1 MRRNRKNKRI
11 AKRNKLV
18 MPFIILITISLAA
31 ACGYITYHYN
41 YIKYWDGFIYPGV
54 TVGGVNLSEKTK
66 DEAKVI
72 IKQNFSDQIGK
83 KNINVKADEKVY
95 VLNYSKLSPKYDIDD
110 AVNKA
115 FDYGKNSNI
124 IKKYIMLRESKNQ
137 NFDLKFSYDGKPV
150 KELIDKIQSDVNKD
164 PVNATL
170 EIVSNNNFNV
180 IPEVDGKKL
189 EKDKLEKEIINKV
202 DGNIGQDIN
211 VNANTQVVASKIKG
225 DTLKTVD
232 SLIGSYSTNFAT
244 SSSQRSNNIV
254 LATKSINGKILMP
267 GDTFSFND
275 IVGERT
281 GERGYEP
288 APVIIGNKL
297 ESGLG
302 GGICQVSTTLY
313 NAVFRAGIDSTE
325 REHHTMPVHYVPQGM
340 DATVDYGNIDYKFKN
355 TYKYP
360 IYIQAY
366 IANGNIIF
374 NLYSNSSTRN

>member
-1 MRRNRKNKRI
+1 MRRNRKRKKS
-11 AKRNKLV
+11 AKKNKLILPV
-18 MPFIILITISLAA
+18 IMLITILLAA

-41 YIKYWDGFIYPGV
+41 YIKYWDNLIYPGV
-54 TVGGVNLSEKTK
+54 TVEGVNLSEKTK

-72 IKQNFSDQIGK
+72 IKQNFSDQIVK
-83 KNINVKADEKVY
+83 KNINVKADEKTY
-95 VLNYSKLSPKYDIDD
+95 TLNYSKLSPKYDVND

-115 FDYGKNSNI
+115 FDYGKNTNI
-124 IKKYIMLRESKNQ
+124 FTKYLMLRRPKNQ
-137 NFDLKFSYDGKPV
+137 NFKLKFSYDEKPV
-150 KELIDKIQSDVNKD
+150 NELINKIQSDVNKD
-164 PVNATL
+164 PVNASI
-170 EIVSNNNFNV
+170 EIDNNNFNV
-180 IPEVDGKKL
+180 VSEIDGKKL
-189 EKDKLEKEIINKV
+189 EKDKLEKETLNEIN
-202 DGNIGQDIN
+202 GNVGQDISI
-211 VNANTQVVASKIKG
+211 NALTEVVASRIKG
-225 DTLKTVD
+225 DTLKGIN
-232 SLIGSYSTNFAT
+232 SLIGSYSTNFAA
-244 SSSQRSNNIV
+244 SSAERSNNIV
-254 LATKSINGKILMP
+254 LATKSINGKVLMP

-313 NAVFRAGIDSTE
+313 NAVYRAGIASTE

-355 TYKYP
+355 TYTYP

-366 IANGNIIF
+366 IANGNIVF